1 MWRGRLRTRRA
12 PKTHSITDKK
22 VYLPYD
28 ILILAMDLL
37 TVVGIVGGLIA
48 LLVGAVLK
56 GANILFLIQPAA
68 FVIVVPTTLLASLV
82 TVPIS
87 KFSLIIQGLKIAF
100 KSGGNELLETK
111 NQLVELA
118 NLVRKEGMLFL
129 ETKAEEIEDPFLRRA
144 IDLMVLGVEEN
155 VLTESLE
162 AEIAKKEEDYE
173 IAVEYWK
180 NSAES
185 APTFGLV
192 GAVFG
197 LMKALKSLDN
207 AQELASGISA
217 AFVATVYGITFSY
230 LIFGP
235 ISKKIKI
242 KTKEEIL
249 RMYMI
254 IDACRMMVKG
264 ENPRLIEERLNSFVE
279 VK

>member
-1 MWRGRLRTRRA
+1 
-12 PKTHSITDKK
+12 
-22 VYLPYD
+22 
-28 ILILAMDLL
+28 MDLL
-37 TVVGIVGGLIA
+37 TVIGIVGGLVA
-48 LLVGAVLK
+48 LLIGAVLK
-56 GANILFLIQPAA
+56 GASILFLIQPAA
-68 FVIVVPTTLLASLV
+68 FVIVVPTTLFASLV

-87 KFSLIIQGLKIAF
+87 KFSLIIHGLKIAF
-100 KSGGNELLETK
+100 KGGSNELLETK

-118 NLVRKEGMLFL
+118 NLVRKEGMLSL
-129 ETKAEEIEDPFLRRA
+129 ETKAEEITDPFLKRA

-155 VLTESLE
+155 VLVESLE

-207 AQELASGISA
+207 AQELAYGISA

-242 KTKEEIL
+242 KSKEEL
-249 RMYMI
+249 MRMYMI
-254 IDACRMMVKG
+254 VDACRMMLKG

>member
-1 MWRGRLRTRRA
+1 
-12 PKTHSITDKK
+12 
-22 VYLPYD
+22 
-28 ILILAMDLL
+28 MDLL
-37 TVVGIVGGLIA
+37 TVIGIVGGLVA
-48 LLVGAVLK
+48 LLIGAVLK
-56 GANILFLIQPAA
+56 GTSILFLIQPAA
-68 FVIVVPTTLLASLV
+68 FVIVVPTTLFASLV

-87 KFSLIIQGLKIAF
+87 KFSLIIHGLKMAF
-100 KSGGNELLETK
+100 KGGSNELLETK

-118 NLVRKEGMLFL
+118 NLVRKEGMLSL
-129 ETKAEEIEDPFLRRA
+129 ETKAEEITDPFLKRA

-155 VLTESLE
+155 VLVESLE

-207 AQELASGISA
+207 PQELAYGISA

-242 KTKEEIL
+242 KSKEEL
-249 RMYMI
+249 MRMYMI
-254 IDACRMMVKG
+254 VDACRMMLKG

>member
-1 MWRGRLRTRRA
+1 
-12 PKTHSITDKK
+12 
-22 VYLPYD
+22 
-28 ILILAMDLL
+28 MDLL
-37 TVVGIVGGLIA
+37 TVVGIIGGLIA
-48 LLVGAVLK
+48 LLTGAILK
-56 GANILFLIQPAA
+56 GASILFLIQPAA
-68 FVIVVPTTLLASLV
+68 FVIVVPTTLFASLV
-82 TVPIS
+82 TVPLP

-100 KSGGNELLETK
+100 SGGGNELLETK

-118 NLVRKEGMLFL
+118 NLVRKGGVLAL
-129 ETKAEEIEDPFLRRA
+129 ETKAEEIKDPFLKRA
-144 IDLMVLGVEEN
+144 IDLMVLGVEEHAL
-155 VLTESLE
+155 VESLE
-162 AEIAKKEEDYE
+162 AEIAKKEEDFE

-207 AQELASGISA
+207 AQELAHGISA

-235 ISKKIKI
+235 MAKKIKI
-242 KTKEEIL
+242 KSKEEL
-249 RMYMI
+249 ARMYMI
-254 IDACRMMVKG
+254 VDACRMMVRG

>member
-1 MWRGRLRTRRA
+1 M
-12 PKTHSITDKK
+12 
-22 VYLPYD
+22 D
-28 ILILAMDLL
+28 IL
-37 TVVGIVGGLIA
+37 TVVGIVGGLVA
-48 LLVGAVLK
+48 LLIGAILK
-56 GANILFLIQPAA
+56 GASILFLIQPAA
-68 FVIVVPTTLLASLV
+68 FVIVVPTTLFASLV
-82 TVPIS
+82 VMPLS
-87 KFSLIIQGLKIAF
+87 KFSLIIEGLKMAF
-100 KSGGNELLETK
+100 KGGGNEMLEVK

-118 NLVRKEGMLFL
+118 NLVRKEGMLAL

-144 IDLMVLGVEEN
+144 IDLIVLGVDEN
-155 VLTESLE
+155 VLVESLE
-162 AEIAKKEEDYE
+162 AEIAKKEEDFE

-207 AQELASGISA
+207 AQELAHGISS

-235 ISKKIKI
+235 MAKKIKI
-242 KTKEEIL
+242 KSKEEIL

-254 IDACRMMVKG
+254 LDACRMMVRG
-264 ENPRLIEERLNSFVE
+264 ENPRLIEERLSSYIE
-279 VK
+279 VKG

>member
-1 MWRGRLRTRRA
+1 M
-12 PKTHSITDKK
+12 
-22 VYLPYD
+22 D
-28 ILILAMDLL
+28 ILTLA
-37 TVVGIVGGLIA
+37 GIVGGLVA
-48 LLVGAVLK
+48 LLIGAVLK

-68 FVIVVPTTLLASLV
+68 FVIVVPTTLFASLV
-82 TVPIS
+82 TVPLS

-100 KSGGNELLETK
+100 SGSSNELLETK

-118 NLVRKEGMLFL
+118 NLVRKEGMLSL
-129 ETKAEEIEDPFLRRA
+129 ESKAEEITDPFLKRA

-155 VLTESLE
+155 VLVESLE
-162 AEIAKKEEDYE
+162 AEIAKKEEDFE

-207 AQELASGISA
+207 AQELAHGISA

-230 LIFGP
+230 LMFGP
-235 ISKKIKI
+235 ISKKVKI
-242 KTKEEIL
+242 KSKEEL
-249 RMYMI
+249 ARMYMI
-254 IDACRMMVKG
+254 VDACRMMLKG

>member
-1 MWRGRLRTRRA
+1 
-12 PKTHSITDKK
+12 
-22 VYLPYD
+22 
-28 ILILAMDLL
+28 MDLL
-37 TVVGIVGGLIA
+37 TVIGIVGGLVA
-48 LLVGAVLK
+48 LLIGAVLK
-56 GANILFLIQPAA
+56 GTSILFLIQPAA
-68 FVIVVPTTLLASLV
+68 FVIVVPTTLFASLV

-87 KFSLIIQGLKIAF
+87 KFSLIIHGLKIAF
-100 KSGGNELLETK
+100 KGGSNELLETK

-118 NLVRKEGMLFL
+118 NLVRKEGMLSL
-129 ETKAEEIEDPFLRRA
+129 ETKAEEITDPFLKRA

-155 VLTESLE
+155 VLVESLE

-207 AQELASGISA
+207 AQELAYGISA

-242 KTKEEIL
+242 KSKEEL
-249 RMYMI
+249 MRMYMI
-254 IDACRMMVKG
+254 VDACRMMLKG

>member
-1 MWRGRLRTRRA
+1 M
-12 PKTHSITDKK
+12 
-22 VYLPYD
+22 D
-28 ILILAMDLL
+28 ILTL
-37 TVVGIVGGLIA
+37 VGIIGGLIA
-48 LLVGAVLK
+48 LLIGAVLK
-56 GANILFLIQPAA
+56 GASILFLIQPAA

-82 TVPIS
+82 TVPLP
-87 KFSLIIQGLKIAF
+87 KFSMVIAGLKMALL
-100 KSGGNELLETK
+100 GGKDVLTDTKAQLL
-111 NQLVELA
+111 ELA
-118 NLVRKEGMLFL
+118 NLVRKEGILAL
-129 ETKAEEIEDPFLRRA
+129 ESKIDEIDDPFLKRS
-144 IDLMVLGVEEN
+144 IELLVLGVEPD
-155 VLTESLE
+155 VLEETLE
-162 AEIAKKEEDYE
+162 TDIAKKEEDFE

-207 AQELASGISA
+207 AQELAYGISA

-242 KTKEEIL
+242 KSKEEIM

-254 IDACRMMVKG
+254 MDACKMMIKG
-264 ENPRLIEERLNSFVE
+264 ENPKVIEEKLNSYVE
-279 VK
+279 V

>member
-1 MWRGRLRTRRA
+1 
-12 PKTHSITDKK
+12 
-22 VYLPYD
+22 
-28 ILILAMDLL
+28 MDLL
-37 TVVGIVGGLIA
+37 TVIGIVGGLVA
-48 LLVGAVLK
+48 LLIGAVLK
-56 GANILFLIQPAA
+56 GASILFLIQPAA
-68 FVIVVPTTLLASLV
+68 FVIVVPTTLFASLV

-100 KSGGNELLETK
+100 KGGGNELLETK

-118 NLVRKEGMLFL
+118 NLVRKEGMLSL
-129 ETKAEEIEDPFLRRA
+129 EAKAEEITDPFLKRA
-144 IDLMVLGVEEN
+144 IDLMVLGVEES
-155 VLTESLE
+155 VLVESLE

-197 LMKALKSLDN
+197 LMKALRSLDN
-207 AQELASGISA
+207 AQELAAGISA

-235 ISKKIKI
+235 ISKKVKI
-242 KTKEEIL
+242 KSKEEIL
-249 RMYMI
+249 RMYMVV
-254 IDACRMMVKG
+254 DACRMMIKG

>member
-1 MWRGRLRTRRA
+1 
-12 PKTHSITDKK
+12 
-22 VYLPYD
+22 
-28 ILILAMDLL
+28 MDLL
-37 TVVGIVGGLIA
+37 TVVGIVGGLVA
-48 LLVGAVLK
+48 LLIGAVLK
-56 GANILFLIQPAA
+56 GASILFLIQPAA
-68 FVIVVPTTLLASLV
+68 FVIVVPTTLFASLV

-87 KFSLIIQGLKIAF
+87 KFSLIIHGLKIAF
-100 KSGGNELLETK
+100 KGGSNELLETK

-118 NLVRKEGMLFL
+118 NLVRKEGMLSL
-129 ETKAEEIEDPFLRRA
+129 ETKAEEIADPFLKRA
-144 IDLMVLGVEEN
+144 IDLMVLGVEEG
-155 VLTESLE
+155 VLVESLE

-207 AQELASGISA
+207 AQELAAGISA

-242 KTKEEIL
+242 KSKEEL
-249 RMYMI
+249 MRMYMI
-254 IDACRMMVKG
+254 VDACRMMLKG

>member
-1 MWRGRLRTRRA
+1 
-12 PKTHSITDKK
+12 
-22 VYLPYD
+22 
-28 ILILAMDLL
+28 MDLL
-37 TVVGIVGGLIA
+37 TVIGIVGGLVA
-48 LLVGAVLK
+48 LLIGAVLK
-56 GANILFLIQPAA
+56 GASILFLIQPAA
-68 FVIVVPTTLLASLV
+68 FVIVVPTTLFASLV

-87 KFSLIIQGLKIAF
+87 KFSLIIHGLKMAF
-100 KSGGNELLETK
+100 KGGSNELLETK

-118 NLVRKEGMLFL
+118 NLVRKEGMLSL
-129 ETKAEEIEDPFLRRA
+129 ETKAEEITDPFLKRA

-155 VLTESLE
+155 VFVESLE

-207 AQELASGISA
+207 AQELAYGISA

-242 KTKEEIL
+242 KSKEEL
-249 RMYMI
+249 MRMYMI
-254 IDACRMMVKG
+254 VDACRMMLKG

>member
-1 MWRGRLRTRRA
+1 
-12 PKTHSITDKK
+12 
-22 VYLPYD
+22 
-28 ILILAMDLL
+28 MDLL

>member
-1 MWRGRLRTRRA
+1 
-12 PKTHSITDKK
+12 
-22 VYLPYD
+22 
-28 ILILAMDLL
+28 MDLL
-37 TVVGIVGGLIA
+37 TIVGILGGLVA
-48 LLVGAVLK
+48 LLVGAMLK
-56 GANILFLIQPAA
+56 GASILFLLQPAA
-68 FVIVVPTTLLASLV
+68 FIIVVPTTLFASLI

-87 KFSLIIQGLKIAF
+87 KFSLIVEGLKLAF
-100 KSGGNELLETK
+100 GGGKNSMLETK

-118 NLVRKEGMLFL
+118 NIVRKEGMLAL
-129 ETKAEEIEDPFLRRA
+129 ESKGEELTDPFLKRA
-144 IDLMVLGVEEN
+144 IDLMVLGVDEH
-155 VLTESLE
+155 VFVESLE
-162 AEIAKKEEDYE
+162 AEIAKVEEDME
-173 IAVEYWK
+173 IAIEYWK

-207 AQELASGISA
+207 AEELAHGISA

-235 ISKKIKI
+235 LSKKIKI
-242 KTKEEIL
+242 KSKEEIL

-254 IDACRMMVKG
+254 VDAGRMMIKG
-264 ENPRLIEERLNSFVE
+264 ENPRVIEERLNSYIE

>member
-1 MWRGRLRTRRA
+1 
-12 PKTHSITDKK
+12 
-22 VYLPYD
+22 
-28 ILILAMDLL
+28 MDLL
-37 TVVGIVGGLIA
+37 TVVGIVGGLVA
-48 LLVGAVLK
+48 LLIGAVLK
-56 GANILFLIQPAA
+56 GASILFLLQPAA
-68 FVIVVPTTLLASLV
+68 FIIVVPTTLFASLA
-82 TVPIS
+82 TVPLS
-87 KFSLIIQGLKIAF
+87 KFSMIVEGLKLAF
-100 KSGGNELLETK
+100 GGGGGELLETK

-118 NLVRKEGMLFL
+118 NLVRKEGMLAL
-129 ETKAEEIEDPFLRRA
+129 ETKAEEITDPFLKRA
-144 IDLMVLGVEEN
+144 IDLMVLGVDEH
-155 VLTESLE
+155 VFVESLE
-162 AEIAKKEEDYE
+162 AEIAKVEEDME

-207 AQELASGISA
+207 AEELAHGISA

-242 KTKEEIL
+242 KAKEEVMRL
-249 RMYMI
+249 YMI
-254 IDACRMMVKG
+254 VDAGRMMIKG
-264 ENPRLIEERLNSFVE
+264 ENPRLIEERLNSYVE

>member
-1 MWRGRLRTRRA
+1 
-12 PKTHSITDKK
+12 
-22 VYLPYD
+22 
-28 ILILAMDLL
+28 MDLL
-37 TVVGIVGGLIA
+37 TVVGIVGGLVA
-48 LLVGAVLK
+48 LLIGAVLK
-56 GANILFLIQPAA
+56 GASILFLIQPAA
-68 FVIVVPTTLLASLV
+68 FVIVVPTTLFASLV

-87 KFSLIIQGLKIAF
+87 KFSLIIHGLKIAF
-100 KSGGNELLETK
+100 KGGSNELLETK

-118 NLVRKEGMLFL
+118 NLVRKEGMLSL
-129 ETKAEEIEDPFLRRA
+129 ETKAEEITDPFLKRA
-144 IDLMVLGVEEN
+144 IDLMVLGVEEG
-155 VLTESLE
+155 VFVESLE

-207 AQELASGISA
+207 AQELAAGISA

-242 KTKEEIL
+242 KSKEEL
-249 RMYMI
+249 MRMYMI
-254 IDACRMMVKG
+254 VDACRMMLKG

>member
-1 MWRGRLRTRRA
+1 
-12 PKTHSITDKK
+12 
-22 VYLPYD
+22 
-28 ILILAMDLL
+28 MDLL
-37 TVVGIVGGLIA
+37 TVVGIVGGLVA
-48 LLVGAVLK
+48 LLIGAVLK
-56 GANILFLIQPAA
+56 GASILFLIQPAA
-68 FVIVVPTTLLASLV
+68 FVIVVPTTLFASLV

-87 KFSLIIQGLKIAF
+87 KFSLIIQGLKIAL
-100 KSGGNELLETK
+100 KGGGNELLETK

-118 NLVRKEGMLFL
+118 NLVRKEGMLSL
-129 ETKAEEIEDPFLRRA
+129 ETKAEEIADPFLKRA
-144 IDLMVLGVEEN
+144 IDLMVLGVEEG
-155 VLTESLE
+155 VLVESLE

-207 AQELASGISA
+207 AQELAYGISA

-242 KTKEEIL
+242 KSKEEL
-249 RMYMI
+249 MRMYMI
-254 IDACRMMVKG
+254 VDACRMMLKG

>member
-1 MWRGRLRTRRA
+1 
-12 PKTHSITDKK
+12 
-22 VYLPYD
+22 
-28 ILILAMDLL
+28 MDLL
-37 TVVGIVGGLIA
+37 TVVGIVGGLVA
-48 LLVGAVLK
+48 LLTGAVLK
-56 GANILFLIQPAA
+56 GASILFLIQPAA
-68 FVIVVPTTLLASLV
+68 FVIVVLTTLFASLV

-87 KFSLIIQGLKIAF
+87 KFSLIIQGLKMAF
-100 KSGGNELLETK
+100 KGGGNELLETK

-118 NLVRKEGMLFL
+118 NLVRKEGMLSL
-129 ETKAEEIEDPFLRRA
+129 ETKAEEITDPFLKRA
-144 IDLMVLGVEEN
+144 IDLMVLGVEEG
-155 VLTESLE
+155 VLVESLE

-207 AQELASGISA
+207 AQELAVGISA
-217 AFVATVYGITFSY
+217 AFIATVYGITFSY

-242 KTKEEIL
+242 KSKEEL
-249 RMYMI
+249 MRMYMI
-254 IDACRMMVKG
+254 VNACRMMLKG
-264 ENPRLIEERLNSFVE
+264 ENPRLIEEKLNSFVE